1 MSKFPI
7 KRISRAYFSEGT
19 RFKRVMQLH
28 CGLKKGLK
36 LVVLWVDDK
45 IKTSED
51 HTFETPFRP
60 AVQIH
65 DFHVST
71 KYIFNNYSS
80 RPLTHEAEGRIGY

>member
-7 KRISRAYFSEGT
+7 KRISRAYFSEGS
-19 RFKRVMQLH
+19 RFKRVMQLNY
-28 CGLKKGLK
+28 GLKRGLK
-36 LVVLWVDDK
+36 LVVMWVDYK

-51 HTFETPFRP
+51 HKFQPSFRF

-71 KYIFNNYSS
+71 KYI
-80 RPLTHEAEGRIGY
+80 